1 MQKITSALIAHRE
14 AIRAATSALGGFA
27 FLPWWDRSTAKG
39 QVSCR
44 IAVETEPHADA
55 AVVEFTA
62 TEEITFDST
71 ITEVDRDSTIEQYLL
86 AVERS
91 PAWVMDETCIIHLQ
105 QRDRSS
111 SGSGAL
117 DSRIVVKWR
126 GLASWRA

>member
-1 MQKITSALIAHRE
+1 VQKITSALLAHRE
-14 AIRAATSALGGFA
+14 AIRSANTVLEGFA
-27 FLPWWDRSTAKG
+27 FAAWWDKSQAKG
-39 QVSCR
+39 RVFCR
-44 IAVETEPHADA
+44 LSVETEPHADA
-55 AVVEFTA
+55 AVVEFLA

-71 ITEVDRDSTIEQYLL
+71 VTEVDRDSTIEQYLL

-91 PAWVMDETCIIHLQ
+91 PAWVLDETCILHLQ